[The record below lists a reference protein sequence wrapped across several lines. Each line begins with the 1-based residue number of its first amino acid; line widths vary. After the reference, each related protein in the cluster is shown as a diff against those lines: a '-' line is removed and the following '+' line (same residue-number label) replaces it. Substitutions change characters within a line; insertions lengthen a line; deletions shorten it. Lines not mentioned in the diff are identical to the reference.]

1 MKCFYTKLPQNWT
14 HPARFRTA
22 TVGLSFFKDLIYI
35 PKIQL
40 TTEKKGQGMAK
51 AKSKNPVGRPK
62 FEVTPK
68 VLQEVEEMAGRGLT
82 VSQIAS
88 CLGISPST
96 FYLKQATLS
105 EFSDTI
111 KKGQA
116 IGLSKVTNKLFEN
129 AAVKGDNVA
138 IIYYLNNRDKDN
150 WSNKHEVAT
159 TVEQKYVI
167 DITRISDDQL
177 SAIAAVFKQSNAG
190 AGHGRE
196 IPQIIEGVYE
206 SSLADD

>member
-1 MKCFYTKLPQNWT
+1 MPVTSSSNWT

-51 AKSKNPVGRPK
+51 AKSKNPMGRPK
-62 FEVTPK
+62 FEVTPE

-82 VSQIAS
+82 VNQIAS

-96 FYLKQATLS
+96 FYLRQAEFS
-105 EFSDTI
+105 EFSETI

-138 IIYYLNNRDKDN
+138 IIYYLNNRDKEN
-150 WSNKHEVAT
+150 WSNKNEFSA
-159 TVEQKYVI
+159 TVEHKNII
-167 DITRISDDQL
+167 DLTRVSDDQL
-177 SAIAAVFKQSNAG
+177 SAITAAFKHVDIGEGSSGNL
-190 AGHGRE
+190 
-196 IPQIIEGVYE
+196 PQVIEGVYE
-206 SSLADD
+206 SSMADD

>member
-1 MKCFYTKLPQNWT
+1 
-14 HPARFRTA
+14 
-22 TVGLSFFKDLIYI
+22 
-35 PKIQL
+35 
-40 TTEKKGQGMAK
+40 MAK
-51 AKSKNPVGRPK
+51 AKSKNPMGRPK
-62 FEVTPK
+62 FEITPEVIK
-68 VLQEVEEMAGRGLT
+68 EVEEMAGRGLT

-96 FYLKQATLS
+96 FYLKQAEFS
-105 EFSDTI
+105 EFSETI

-159 TVEQKYVI
+159 TVEHKNVI
-167 DITRISDDQL
+167 DLTRVSDDQL
-177 SAIAAVFKQSNAG
+177 SAIAAAFKQVDTG
-190 AGHGRE
+190 ASSSGAL
-196 IPQIIEGVYE
+196 PQIIEGIYE
-206 SSLADD
+206 GSLADD